1 LYVEFIYIA
10 HIWDSFLVTVSDSTT
25 MKYFHF
31 LHKLLIKLSIVCLL
45 FVSIQTV
52 SAQDDPITPNV
63 DVQIRVTVSNKVL
76 DAEVLNLQTF
86 GVDIAAGS
94 TTEPLFWV
102 ELQNTTTRD
111 ISDLKINIKIE
122 STKDGLLLSAAQTN
136 SGFILPAGAKV
147 SGSST
152 TLVDQGFPGIQGEIR
167 FDAYTD
173 VKEVMTSKG
182 KQFYNNLTGDIPN
195 DVYKITLFITR
206 NGETVASNVQFLGVK
221 PLEAAQTIDF
231 FLIQPGAEVG
241 SNQTIMTTNP
251 NFRWDGP
258 RTGKYRL
265 IVVNKAKNSDE
276 TAEGLIQNALSSS
289 PTIEDGRSIGGS
301 LIDNEIVDAIVNSVD
316 FTLPPQGVQ
325 KLEEGQLYYWQIFY
339 IANVKGVEELRG
351 STIWEFTVARPG
363 ENTATQEIDNDMYL
377 VLNGLI
383 DDGLVNELKES
394 GFKLIKIEY
403 DNKTVTGSAMILRE
417 IEVIKEKFMAGQYK
431 F

>member
-1 LYVEFIYIA
+1 M
-10 HIWDSFLVTVSDSTT
+10 S
-25 MKYFHF
+25 YFQF
-31 LHKLLIKLSIVCLL
+31 LHKLLIKLSIVSLYI
-45 FVSIQTV
+45 VSIQTV
-52 SAQDDPITPNV
+52 SAQSGTLTPNV
-63 DVQIRVTVSNKVL
+63 DVQVRVTVASKVL

-102 ELQNTTTRD
+102 ELHNTTSKD
-111 ISDLKINIKIE
+111 IDNLRINIKIE

-152 TLVDQGFPGIQGEIR
+152 TLVDQGFPGIRGEIR

-173 VKEVMTSKG
+173 VQDVMTSKG
-182 KQFYNNLTGDIPN
+182 KQFYNKLTGDIPN
-195 DVYKITLFITR
+195 DVYKITLFLTR

-221 PLEAAQTIDF
+221 PLEAAQTVDF

-241 SNQTIMTTNP
+241 SNQTIMTINP

-265 IVVNKAKNSDE
+265 VVVNKAKNSDE
-276 TAEGLIQNALSSS
+276 SAEGLIQNALSSK
-289 PTIEDGRSIGGS
+289 PTLRDGRSIGGS
-301 LIDNEIVDAIVNSVD
+301 LIDNEIVDAIVNGVD

-325 KLEEGQLYYWQIFY
+325 KLVEGELYYWQIFY
-339 IANVKGVEELRG
+339 IATVKGVEELNP

-363 ENTATQEIDNDMYL
+363 ENTATNEIEESLYL

-383 DDGLVNELKES
+383 DEGLVNELKEN
-394 GFKLIKIEY
+394 GFKLMSVEY
-403 DNKTVTGSAMILRE
+403 NNKTVRGSAMLIRE
-417 IEVIKEKFMAGQYK
+417 IEVIKENFMTGKYK

>member
-1 LYVEFIYIA
+1 MI
-10 HIWDSFLVTVSDSTT
+10 
-25 MKYFHF
+25 YFHF
-31 LHKLLIKLSIVCLL
+31 VHKLLIKLSIVCLV
-45 FVSIQTV
+45 FASTQIV
-52 SAQDDPITPNV
+52 SAQDNPIIPNV
-63 DVQIRVTVSNKVL
+63 DIQIRVSVSNKIL

-86 GVDIAAGS
+86 GVDIAAG
-94 TTEPLFWV
+94 TTSEALFWI
-102 ELQNTTTRD
+102 ELLNTTTRNID
-111 ISDLKINIKIE
+111 NLKINIKIE

-136 SGFILPAGAKV
+136 RGFTLGAGKKV
-147 SGSST
+147 SGSSI
-152 TLVDQGFPGIQGEIR
+152 TLKDQGFPGIDGEIK
-167 FDAYTD
+167 FDAYTEVED
-173 VKEVMTSKG
+173 VMTSKG
-182 KQFYNNLTGDIPN
+182 KEFFNKLTGDVPN
-195 DVYKITLFITR
+195 DVYKITLFLTR
-206 NGETVASNVQFLGVK
+206 DGVTVASNTQFLGVK
-221 PLEAAQTIDF
+221 PLEAAQTVDF

-241 SNQTIMTTNP
+241 ANQTIMTTNP

-265 IVVNKAKNSDE
+265 VVVNKAKNSDE

-301 LIDNEIVDAIVNSVD
+301 LIDNEIVDAIVNGVD

-394 GFKLIKIEY
+394 GFKLMKIEY

>member
-1 LYVEFIYIA
+1 MI
-10 HIWDSFLVTVSDSTT
+10 
-25 MKYFHF
+25 YFHF
-31 LHKLLIKLSIVCLL
+31 LHKLLIKLSIVCLV
-45 FVSIQTV
+45 FASTQIV
-52 SAQDDPITPNV
+52 SAQDNPIIPNV
-63 DVQIRVTVSNKVL
+63 DIQIRVSVSNKIL

-86 GVDIAAGS
+86 GVDIAAG
-94 TTEPLFWV
+94 TTSEALFWI
-102 ELQNTTTRD
+102 ELLNTTTRNID
-111 ISDLKINIKIE
+111 NLKINIKIE

-136 SGFILPAGAKV
+136 RGFTLGAGKKV
-147 SGSST
+147 SGSSI
-152 TLVDQGFPGIQGEIR
+152 TLKDQGFPGIDGEIK
-167 FDAYTD
+167 FDAYTEVED
-173 VKEVMTSKG
+173 VMTSKG
-182 KQFYNNLTGDIPN
+182 KEFFNKLTGDVPN
-195 DVYKITLFITR
+195 DVYKITLFLTR
-206 NGETVASNVQFLGVK
+206 DGVTVASNTQFLGVK
-221 PLEAAQTIDF
+221 PLEAAQTVDF

-241 SNQTIMTTNP
+241 ANQTIMTTNP

-265 IVVNKAKNSDE
+265 VVVNKAKNSDE

-301 LIDNEIVDAIVNSVD
+301 LIDNEIVDAIVNGVD

-394 GFKLIKIEY
+394 GFKLMKIEY

>member
-1 LYVEFIYIA
+1 MRKEF
-10 HIWDSFLVTVSDSTT
+10 F
-25 MKYFHF
+25 
-31 LHKLLIKLSIVCLL
+31 
-45 FVSIQTV
+45 
-52 SAQDDPITPNV
+52 
-63 DVQIRVTVSNKVL
+63 NK
-76 DAEVLNLQTF
+76 
-86 GVDIAAGS
+86 
-94 TTEPLFWV
+94 
-102 ELQNTTTRD
+102 
-111 ISDLKINIKIE
+111 
-122 STKDGLLLSAAQTN
+122 
-136 SGFILPAGAKV
+136 
-147 SGSST
+147 
-152 TLVDQGFPGIQGEIR
+152 
-167 FDAYTD
+167 
-173 VKEVMTSKG
+173 
-182 KQFYNNLTGDIPN
+182 LTGDVPN
-195 DVYKITLFITR
+195 DVYKITLFLTR
-206 NGETVASNVQFLGVK
+206 DGVTVASNTQFLGVK
-221 PLEAAQTIDF
+221 PLEAAQTVDF

-241 SNQTIMTTNP
+241 ANQTIMTTNP

-265 IVVNKAKNSDE
+265 VVVNKAKNSDE

-301 LIDNEIVDAIVNSVD
+301 LIDNEIVDAIVNGVD

-394 GFKLIKIEY
+394 GFKLMKIEY

>member
-1 LYVEFIYIA
+1 
-10 HIWDSFLVTVSDSTT
+10 
-25 MKYFHF
+25 M
-31 LHKLLIKLSIVCLL
+31 
-45 FVSIQTV
+45 
-52 SAQDDPITPNV
+52 
-63 DVQIRVTVSNKVL
+63 
-76 DAEVLNLQTF
+76 LNLQTF
-86 GVDIAAGS
+86 GVDIAAG
-94 TTEPLFWV
+94 TTSEALFWI
-102 ELQNTTTRD
+102 ELLNTTTRNID
-111 ISDLKINIKIE
+111 NLKINIKIE

-136 SGFILPAGAKV
+136 RGFTLGAGKKV
-147 SGSST
+147 SGSSI
-152 TLVDQGFPGIQGEIR
+152 TLKDQGFPGIDGEIK
-167 FDAYTD
+167 FDAYTEVED
-173 VKEVMTSKG
+173 VMTSKG
-182 KQFYNNLTGDIPN
+182 KEFFNKLTGDVPN
-195 DVYKITLFITR
+195 DVYKITLFLTR
-206 NGETVASNVQFLGVK
+206 DGVTVASNTQFLGVK
-221 PLEAAQTIDF
+221 PLEAAQTVDF

-241 SNQTIMTTNP
+241 ANQTIMTTNP

-265 IVVNKAKNSDE
+265 VVVNKAKNSDE

-301 LIDNEIVDAIVNSVD
+301 LIDNEIVDAIVNGVD

-394 GFKLIKIEY
+394 GFKLMKIEY

>member
-1 LYVEFIYIA
+1 MI
-10 HIWDSFLVTVSDSTT
+10 
-25 MKYFHF
+25 YFHF
-31 LHKLLIKLSIVCLL
+31 LHKLLIKLSIVCLV
-45 FVSIQTV
+45 FASTQIV
-52 SAQDDPITPNV
+52 SAQDNPIIPNV
-63 DVQIRVTVSNKVL
+63 DIQIRVSVSNKIL

-86 GVDIAAGS
+86 GVDIAAG
-94 TTEPLFWV
+94 TTSEALFWI
-102 ELQNTTTRD
+102 ELLNTTTRNID
-111 ISDLKINIKIE
+111 NLKINIKIE

-136 SGFILPAGAKV
+136 RGFTLGAGKKV
-147 SGSST
+147 SGSSI
-152 TLVDQGFPGIQGEIR
+152 TLKDQGFPGIDGEIK
-167 FDAYTD
+167 FDAYTEVED
-173 VKEVMTSKG
+173 VMTSKG
-182 KQFYNNLTGDIPN
+182 KEFFNKLTGDVPN
-195 DVYKITLFITR
+195 DVYKITLFLTR
-206 NGETVASNVQFLGVK
+206 DGVTVASNTQFLGVK
-221 PLEAAQTIDF
+221 PLEAAQTVDF

-241 SNQTIMTTNP
+241 ANQTIMTTNP

-265 IVVNKAKNSDE
+265 VVVNKAKNSDE

-301 LIDNEIVDAIVNSVD
+301 LIDNEIVDAIVNGVD
-316 FTLPPQGVQ
+316 FTLPLQGVQ

-394 GFKLIKIEY
+394 GFKLMKIEY

>member
-1 LYVEFIYIA
+1 MYI
-10 HIWDSFLVTVSDSTT
+10 
-25 MKYFHF
+25 
-31 LHKLLIKLSIVCLL
+31 
-45 FVSIQTV
+45 VSIQTV
-52 SAQDDPITPNV
+52 SAQSGTLTPNV
-63 DVQIRVTVSNKVL
+63 DVQVRVTVASKVL

-102 ELQNTTTRD
+102 ELHNTTSKD
-111 ISDLKINIKIE
+111 IDNLRINIKIE

-152 TLVDQGFPGIQGEIR
+152 TLVDQGFPGIRGEIR

-173 VKEVMTSKG
+173 VQDVMTSKG
-182 KQFYNNLTGDIPN
+182 KQFYNKLTGDIPN
-195 DVYKITLFITR
+195 DVYKITLFLTR

-221 PLEAAQTIDF
+221 PLEAAQTVDF

-241 SNQTIMTTNP
+241 SNQTIMTINP

-265 IVVNKAKNSDE
+265 VVVNKAKNSDE
-276 TAEGLIQNALSSS
+276 SAEGLIQNALSSK
-289 PTIEDGRSIGGS
+289 PTLRDGRSIGGS
-301 LIDNEIVDAIVNSVD
+301 LIDNEIVDAIVNGVD

-325 KLEEGQLYYWQIFY
+325 KLVEGELYYWQIFY
-339 IANVKGVEELRG
+339 IATVKGVEELNP

-363 ENTATQEIDNDMYL
+363 ENTATNEIEESLYL

-383 DDGLVNELKES
+383 DEGLVNELKEN
-394 GFKLIKIEY
+394 GFKLMSVEY
-403 DNKTVTGSAMILRE
+403 NNKTVRGSAMLIRE
-417 IEVIKEKFMAGQYK
+417 IEVIKENFMTGKYK

>member
-1 LYVEFIYIA
+1 MI
-10 HIWDSFLVTVSDSTT
+10 
-25 MKYFHF
+25 YFHF
-31 LHKLLIKLSIVCLL
+31 LHKLLIKLSIVCLV
-45 FVSIQTV
+45 FASTQIV
-52 SAQDDPITPNV
+52 SAQDNPIIPNV
-63 DVQIRVTVSNKVL
+63 DIQIRVSVSNKIL

-86 GVDIAAGS
+86 GVDIAAG
-94 TTEPLFWV
+94 TTSYALFWI
-102 ELQNTTTRD
+102 ELLNTTTRNID
-111 ISDLKINIKIE
+111 NLKINIKIE

-136 SGFILPAGAKV
+136 RGFTLGAGKKV
-147 SGSST
+147 SGSSI
-152 TLVDQGFPGIQGEIR
+152 TLKDQGFPGIDGEIK
-167 FDAYTD
+167 FDAYTEVED
-173 VKEVMTSKG
+173 VMTSKG
-182 KQFYNNLTGDIPN
+182 KEFFNKLTGDVPN
-195 DVYKITLFITR
+195 DVYKITLFLTR
-206 NGETVASNVQFLGVK
+206 DGVTVASNTQFLGVK
-221 PLEAAQTIDF
+221 PLEAAQTVDF

-241 SNQTIMTTNP
+241 ANQTIMTTNP

-265 IVVNKAKNSDE
+265 VVVNKAKNSDE

-301 LIDNEIVDAIVNSVD
+301 LIDNEIVDAIVNGVD

-394 GFKLIKIEY
+394 GFKLMKIEY

>member
-1 LYVEFIYIA
+1 MI
-10 HIWDSFLVTVSDSTT
+10 
-25 MKYFHF
+25 YFHF
-31 LHKLLIKLSIVCLL
+31 LHKLLIKLSIVCLV
-45 FVSIQTV
+45 FASTQIV
-52 SAQDDPITPNV
+52 SAQDNPIIPNV
-63 DVQIRVTVSNKVL
+63 DIQIRVSVSNKIL

-86 GVDIAAGS
+86 GVDIAAG
-94 TTEPLFWV
+94 TTSEALFWI
-102 ELQNTTTRD
+102 ELLNTTTRNID
-111 ISDLKINIKIE
+111 NLKINIKIE

-136 SGFILPAGAKV
+136 RGFTLGAGKKV
-147 SGSST
+147 SGSSI
-152 TLVDQGFPGIQGEIR
+152 TLKDQGFPGIDGEIK
-167 FDAYTD
+167 FDAYTEVED
-173 VKEVMTSKG
+173 VMTSKG
-182 KQFYNNLTGDIPN
+182 KEFFNKLTGDVPN
-195 DVYKITLFITR
+195 DVYKITLFLTR
-206 NGETVASNVQFLGVK
+206 DGVTVASNTQFLGVK
-221 PLEAAQTIDF
+221 PLEAAQTVDF

-241 SNQTIMTTNP
+241 ANQTIMTTNP

-265 IVVNKAKNSDE
+265 VVVNKAKNSDE

-301 LIDNEIVDAIVNSVD
+301 LIDNEIVDAIVNGVD

-363 ENTATQEIDNDMYL
+363 ENTATQEIDNDIYI
-377 VLNGLI
+377 VSNGLS

-394 GFKLIKIEY
+394 GFKLMKIEY